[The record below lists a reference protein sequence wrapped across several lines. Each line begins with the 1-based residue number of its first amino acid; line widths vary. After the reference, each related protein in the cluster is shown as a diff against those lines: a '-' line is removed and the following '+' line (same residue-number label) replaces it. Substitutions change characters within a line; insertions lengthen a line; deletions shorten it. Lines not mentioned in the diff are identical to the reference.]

1 MAEALSQ
8 SQIDALLANMG
19 GGGSPEPEEPKVDK
33 EEERVYPKYDFY
45 SPKKFTKEKLNII
58 KTVYE
63 TYARILTSRINS
75 LFRISGEIE
84 VIGVEEERYYEFNNA
99 IFDNDAVFRVEPDFK
114 DKFEMSPIVMNTS
127 KPLILS
133 LIDRMLGG
141 TGEDFIDVDYSYTY
155 TDMELTLCK
164 NFYTHFVGTMRDGWS
179 NYLDINFN
187 LTGIDTPHG
196 LLQEIG
202 VDEIVV
208 IVILEIKIDSLVGKT
223 SICIPATL
231 LSKIFSTIEKSKKV
245 ATGKSLTGDKHAASQ
260 QIFDN
265 IKDSELNVIAKL
277 GEGIVYLRDIYD
289 LQEGDIINLNV
300 HKEAEIDVYVEETP
314 WFKGRL
320 GVQKKN
326 IAVKV
331 VGNIQNENPIL

>member
-19 GGGSPEPEEPKVDK
+19 GGEEIEPEKPAENQEDH
-33 EEERVYPKYDFY
+33 PKYDFY

-63 TYARILTSRINS
+63 FYSRILTSRINS
-75 LFRISGEIE
+75 LFRVSSEIE
-84 VIGVEEERYYEFNNA
+84 IIGVEEERYYEFNNA
-99 IFDNDAVFRVEPDFK
+99 IYDNDAVFKVEPEFK
-114 DKFEMSPIVMNTS
+114 DMFDMSPIVMNTS

-155 TDMELTLCK
+155 TDMELTLCR
-164 NFYTHFVGTMRDGWS
+164 NFYTHFVETMRDGWA
-179 NYLDINFN
+179 NYLDITFE

-208 IVILEIKIDSLVGKT
+208 IVIMEIRIDSLVGKT
-223 SICIPATL
+223 NICIPATL
-231 LSKIFSTIEKSKKV
+231 LSKIFSTIEKAKKV
-245 ATGKSLTGDKHAASQ
+245 ATGKSLDGKNSTSQ
-260 QIFDN
+260 QIFEN
-265 IKDSELNVIAKL
+265 IKESDLDVIARL
-277 GEGIVYLRDIYD
+277 GGGIVFLRDIYD

-300 HKEAEIDVYVEETP
+300 SKESEIDVYVNDTP
-314 WFKGRL
+314 WFKGKL
-320 GVQKKN
+320 GIQKKN

-331 VGNIQNENPIL
+331 SGNIRDNKPIL